1 MATLKIT
8 SLKCIRKQDVSGF
21 DEPEIFIGGLKVW
34 DGKIKKDQT
43 LFPNVSRSFVDFVL
57 VELKEQNPGGPK
69 SLGNWNV
76 GATPTAAGNAPLT
89 ATASG
94 YHYQV
99 FYDVY

>member
-8 SLKCIRKQDVSGF
+8 SLKCIRRQDVTGS
-21 DEPEIFIGGLKVW
+21 DEPEIFIAGVKVW
-34 DGKIKKDQT
+34 DGKINKDQT
-43 LFPNVSRSFVDFVL
+43 LFPNVSRSFRDFVL

-69 SLGNWNV
+69 SLGNWTV
-76 GATPTAAGNAPLT
+76 GATPTASGNAPLT

-99 FYDVY
+99 YYDVY

>member
-8 SLKCIRKQDVSGF
+8 SLKCIRKQDVTGS
-21 DEPEIFIGGLKVW
+21 DEPEIFIAGVKAW
-34 DGKIKKDQT
+34 DGKITKDQT
-43 LFPNVSRSFVDFVL
+43 VHPNVSRSFKDFVL

-69 SLGNWNV
+69 LLGNWTV
-76 GATPTAAGNAPLT
+76 GATPTPAGNAPLT

-99 FYDVY
+99 YYDVY